1 MTQPVII
8 ITGAS
13 RGIGE
18 ATAYWLASQGA
29 RLVLVARSDAP
40 LQAVAERAKRLGGE
54 VLIESADV
62 SDANACANVV
72 ELAVQ
77 TFGRLDAVVNNA
89 GILQPVARIAEAD
102 QVQWKYN
109 IEVNL
114 LGVFYMCQWAIP
126 YLRETQGRIVNV
138 STGAAISPIEGWS
151 AYCASKAA
159 ALHFTRVLALEEPAI
174 TSVAL
179 RPGVVDTE
187 MQAVIRKEGHK
198 AMPPERHAYFKQ
210 LKESGR
216 LAPPEEPARVIAWLA
231 LHAPASVSGEFIE
244 YTDPR
249 YAEPARALFGETLP
263 QSLQ

>member
-8 ITGAS
+8 VTGAS
-13 RGIGE
+13 RGIGA
-18 ATAYWLASQGA
+18 ATACWLATQGA
-29 RLVLVARSDAP
+29 RVVLVARSEEA
-40 LQAVAERAKRLGGE
+40 LQAVAERVQRLGGE
-54 VLIESADV
+54 ALVESADV

-72 ELAVQ
+72 DLAVR

-89 GILQPVARIAEAD
+89 GILQPIARIAEAD

-126 YLRETQGRIVNV
+126 HLRETEGRIVNV

-151 AYCASKAA
+151 AYCAAKAA

-187 MQAVIRKEGHK
+187 MQAIIREEGQK

-231 LHAPASVSGEFIE
+231 LHAPSTLSGEFVE
-244 YTDPR
+244 YTDSR
-249 YAEPARALFGETLP
+249 YADPARALFGETLP
-263 QSLQ
+263 A